1 MDGMDSD
8 CAKLE
13 MPRKSDRS
21 GAAVLLSPVDFR
33 SPRPRVSKP
42 KLFSSHVLF
51 EEPRRRLAEYF
62 DVEYWTGEE
71 RPPRAEVLKR
81 VAGKGAL
88 VCLLTEKVDAELLD
102 AAGPNLRI
110 VANVAVGFDN
120 IDVPACTA
128 RKVAV
133 TNTPGVLDETTA
145 DFAWTL
151 LMAVARR
158 LIEGDRMARSGA
170 WTKWNLDQL
179 CGTDVWG
186 KTLGIIGLGRIG
198 RAMARRAAGFRM
210 RIIYNSRTRAATE
223 IENELNAEYVSRDA
237 VFEEADFLSLHVPL
251 NAETR
256 GLVGAAELAK
266 MKRTAFLINT
276 TRGPV
281 VQEGALIDALDRG
294 VIAGA
299 GLDVFEREPL
309 IPDGLRRDNVV
320 LAPHLGSA
328 STETRTKM
336 ALIAVDNAIALFAGK
351 RPPTI
356 LNPEALRT
364 N

>member
-1 MDGMDSD
+1 M
-8 CAKLE
+8 
-13 MPRKSDRS
+13 
-21 GAAVLLSPVDFR
+21 
-33 SPRPRVSKP
+33 SKP
-42 KLFSSHVLF
+42 KLFSTHVLF
-51 EEPRRRLAEYF
+51 EEPRQKLAEHF
-62 DVEYWTGEE
+62 EVDYWPGED
-71 RPPRAEVLKR
+71 RPSREEFLKR
-81 VAGKGAL
+81 VAGKDAL
-88 VCLLTEKVDAELLD
+88 ICLLTEKIDCEMLD
-102 AAGPNLRI
+102 LAGPNLRI

-120 IDVPACTA
+120 IDVSACTE
-128 RKVAV
+128 RRVAV

-158 LIEGDRMARSGA
+158 LVEGDRFARSGA

-210 RIIYNSRTRAATE
+210 RIIYNNSKPVDAT
-223 IENELNAEYVSRDA
+223 IEKELNAVYVSRDE
-237 VFEEADFLSLHVPL
+237 VFEQSDFLSLHVPL
-251 NAETR
+251 NAATR
-256 GLVGAAELAK
+256 GLVGPAELAK

-281 VQEGALIDALDRG
+281 VQEAALIEALERG
-294 VIAGA
+294 TIAGA
-299 GLDVFEREPL
+299 ALDVFEREPI

-328 STETRTKM
+328 SIETRTRM
-336 ALIAVDNAIALFAGK
+336 ALIAVENAIAFFSGK

-356 LNPEALRT
+356 LNPEALHQ

>member
-1 MDGMDSD
+1 M
-8 CAKLE
+8 
-13 MPRKSDRS
+13 
-21 GAAVLLSPVDFR
+21 
-33 SPRPRVSKP
+33 SKP
-42 KLFSSHVLF
+42 KLYSTHVLF
-51 EEPRRRLAEYF
+51 DEPRKMLAEHF
-62 DVEYWTGEE
+62 DVEYWQGED
-71 RPPRAEVLKR
+71 RPPRAEVLSR
-81 VAGKGAL
+81 VAGKHAL
-88 VCLLTEKVDAELLD
+88 ISLLTEKIDAELLD
-102 AAGPNLRI
+102 AAGPSLRI

-120 IDVPACTA
+120 IDVPLCTS

-179 CGTDVWG
+179 CGADVWG

-198 RAMARRAAGFRM
+198 RAVARRAAGFRM
-210 RIIYNSRTRAATE
+210 RIIYNSTHRAPAE
-223 IENELNAEYVSRDA
+223 IENELKAAYLTRDA
-237 VFEEADFLSLHVPL
+237 VFEQADFLTLHVPL
-251 NAETR
+251 NAATR
-256 GLVGAAELAK
+256 GLVGPAELAR
-266 MKRTAFLINT
+266 MKRSAFLINT

-281 VQEGALIDALDRG
+281 VQESALVDALERG
-294 VIAGA
+294 LIAGA
-299 GLDVFEREPL
+299 ALDVFEREPL

-328 STETRTKM
+328 SIETRTRM
-336 ALIAVDNAIALFAGK
+336 ASIAAENAIAFFQGK

-356 LNPEALRT
+356 LNPEVLDANR

>member
-1 MDGMDSD
+1 
-8 CAKLE
+8 
-13 MPRKSDRS
+13 
-21 GAAVLLSPVDFR
+21 VN
-33 SPRPRVSKP
+33 KP
-42 KLFSSHVLF
+42 KLFSTHVLF
-51 EEPRRRLAEYF
+51 EEPRKKLAERF
-62 DVEYWTGEE
+62 NVEYWTGEE
-71 RPPRAEVLKR
+71 RPPRAEVLQR
-81 VAGKGAL
+81 VSGKDAL
-88 VCLLTEKVDAELLD
+88 ICLLTEKVDRELLD

-120 IDVPACTA
+120 IDVLACTE
-128 RKVAV
+128 RNVAV

-158 LIEGDRMARSGA
+158 LVEGDRMARSGA
-170 WTKWNLDQL
+170 WTRWNLDQL
-179 CGTDVWG
+179 CGTDIWG

-198 RAMARRAAGFRM
+198 RAVARRASGFRM
-210 RIIYNSRTRAATE
+210 GILYNSTSRAPLE
-223 IENELNAEYVSRDA
+223 IEKELNAEYASRDA
-237 VFEEADFLSLHVPL
+237 VFEQADFVSLHVPL
-251 NAETR
+251 NAATR
-256 GLVGAAELAK
+256 GLVGPVELAK

-281 VQEGALIDALDRG
+281 VQEAALIEALERG
-294 VIAGA
+294 LIAGA
-299 GLDVFEREPL
+299 ALDVFEREPL

-328 STETRTKM
+328 SVETRTRM
-336 ALIAVDNAIALFAGK
+336 ALIAVENAIAFFDGK

-356 LNPEALRT
+356 LNPEALRQ

>member
-1 MDGMDSD
+1 MRARRSDGTCVTLPIRFSFI
-8 CAKLE
+8 
-13 MPRKSDRS
+13 
-21 GAAVLLSPVDFR
+21 GAT
-33 SPRPRVSKP
+33 VSKP
-42 KLFSSHVLF
+42 KLYSTHVLF
-51 EEPRRRLAEYF
+51 EDPRSRLEEF
-62 DVEYWTGEE
+62 FEVEYWRGED
-71 RPPRAEVLKR
+71 RPSRSEVLNR
-81 VAGKGAL
+81 VAGKDAL
-88 VCLLTEKVDAELLD
+88 ISLLTEKIDAELLS

-128 RKVAV
+128 RRVAV

-158 LIEGDRMARSGA
+158 LIEGDRLARSGA

-179 CGTDVWG
+179 CGSDVWG
-186 KTLGIIGLGRIG
+186 KTLGVIGFGRIG
-198 RAMARRAAGFRM
+198 RAVARRAAGFRM
-210 RIIYNSRTRAATE
+210 RIIYNSTTRASAE
-223 IENELNAEYVSRDA
+223 VENELKAEFMSRDA
-237 VFEEADFLSLHVPL
+237 VFEQADFLSLHVPL
-251 NAETR
+251 NASTK
-256 GLVGAAELAK
+256 GLVGAEELAR
-266 MKRTAFLINT
+266 MKRSAFLINT

-281 VQEGALIDALDRG
+281 VQEAALIEALDRG
-294 VIAGA
+294 LIAGA
-299 GLDVFEREPL
+299 ALDVFEREPQ

-328 STETRTKM
+328 SIETRARM
-336 ALIAVDNAIALFAGK
+336 AMIAAENAIAFFQRK

-356 LNPEALRT
+356 LNPDVLDPSW

>member
-1 MDGMDSD
+1 M
-8 CAKLE
+8 
-13 MPRKSDRS
+13 
-21 GAAVLLSPVDFR
+21 
-33 SPRPRVSKP
+33 SKP
-42 KLFSSHVLF
+42 KLFSTHVLF
-51 EEPRRRLAEYF
+51 EEPRRKLAEHF
-62 DVEYWTGEE
+62 DAEYWAGDE
-71 RPPRAEVLKR
+71 RPSREEVLKR
-81 VAGKGAL
+81 VAGKDAL
-88 VCLLTEKVDAELLD
+88 VCLLTERIDREMLD

-120 IDVPACTA
+120 IDVPACTE
-128 RKVAV
+128 RNVVV

-158 LIEGDRMARSGA
+158 LVEADRMARSGA
-170 WTKWNLDQL
+170 WKKWNLDQL

-198 RAMARRAAGFRM
+198 RAVARRAAGFRM
-210 RIIYNSRTRAATE
+210 RILYNNTKRAPEE
-223 IENELNAEYVSRDA
+223 IEKELQAEFVSRDA
-237 VFEEADFLSLHVPL
+237 IFEHADFLSLHVPL
-251 NAETR
+251 NAATR
-256 GLVGAAELAK
+256 GMIGPTELAK

-281 VQEGALIDALDRG
+281 VQEAALIDALQRG
-294 VIAGA
+294 TIAGA
-299 GLDVFEREPL
+299 ALDVFEREPL

-328 STETRTKM
+328 SVETRTRM
-336 ALIAVDNAIALFAGK
+336 ALIAVENAIALFAGR

-356 LNPEALRT
+356 LNPEALR
-364 N
+364 